1 MFDSIVLIQFKNKK
15 QNKKLEFEVQ
25 HLMIFTYFFL
35 WITFLMKSEKITLC
49 DFWQTLNNL
58 RHRSYFGYPCYFE
71 LFPNDALSVDYS
83 KPRQAV
89 HKFTCNWYKSICS
102 TTFTYKTKYKYG
114 LWCSP
119 CVKIYRNLR
128 NGWVKL
134 CRSVNYKR

>member
-35 WITFLMKSEKITLC
+35 WITFLMKSEKITLKS
-49 DFWQTLNNL
+49 DMHYVLFWQTLNNL

-83 KPRQAV
+83 RPRQ
-89 HKFTCNWYKSICS
+89 KSARFLHYINS
-102 TTFTYKTKYKYG
+102 HVIDANRYVLPHLRTKQNTNMGMVQSLCKYI
-114 LWCSP
+114 S
-119 CVKIYRNLR
+119 
-128 NGWVKL
+128 
-134 CRSVNYKR
+134 

>member
-35 WITFLMKSEKITLC
+35 WITFLMKSEKITLKS
-49 DFWQTLNNL
+49 DMHYVLFWQTLNNL

-83 KPRQAV
+83 RPRQKSACFLQYINSRVIDINRYVLPHLRTKQNTNMGYGAV
-89 HKFTCNWYKSICS
+89 
-102 TTFTYKTKYKYG
+102 
-114 LWCSP
+114 P
-119 CVKIYRNLR
+119 A
-128 NGWVKL
+128 
-134 CRSVNYKR
+134 